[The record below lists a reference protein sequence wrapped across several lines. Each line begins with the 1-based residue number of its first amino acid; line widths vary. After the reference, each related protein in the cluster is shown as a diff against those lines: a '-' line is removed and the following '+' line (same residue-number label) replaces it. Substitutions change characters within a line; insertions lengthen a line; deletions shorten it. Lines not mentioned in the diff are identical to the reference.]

1 MDSNPFQDDVLNRF
15 VSFSDWDSLDPI
27 QCVKAIHYATKN
39 RELVIKVGCRCV
51 GYEELAPNRVWAFSS
66 EPHNAPS
73 VVFQTIHELTEI
85 KAKDSMDG
93 HSLVPILKNPKN
105 HPKRPA
111 MLMSNVRTSFSSST
125 PKGAKGIQKKVDKGA
140 KAYDGMPMYMMIVVD
155 NRYKYVRHLLK
166 DTVEEI

>member
-73 VVFQTIHELTEI
+73 VVFQIIHELI
-85 KAKDSMDG
+85 S
-93 HSLVPILKNPKN
+93 H
-105 HPKRPA
+105 
-111 MLMSNVRTSFSSST
+111 RT
-125 PKGAKGIQKKVDKGA
+125 
-140 KAYDGMPMYMMIVVD
+140 PMYRFPAALASAGGVSPLQHELID
-155 NRYKYVRHLLK
+155 
-166 DTVEEI
+166 